1 MGEAADVRGSAE
13 GGRYEP
19 AGVTHAGVRDVATRS
34 TSKFYRYS
42 VSRSRVAH
50 GVTVASQR
58 WFAIPIRGDTYHGFN
73 GSGAVVSPIGEVK
86 VDPHNSRED
95 HREALAGRAAGLCCS
110 VLIGWLYRWSVVRLP
125 FPPVPIC
132 YQLTSNAT
140 RAGLVYGFW
149 IRALCKTVIHGDV
162 LATDVR

>member
-50 GVTVASQR
+50 GATVASQR
-58 WFAIPIRGDTYHGFN
+58 WFAIPIWGDGFN
-73 GSGAVVSPIGEVK
+73 GSGAVVSPFGEVK
-86 VDPHNSRED
+86 VDPHLFERRPSGSPGWAR
-95 HREALAGRAAGLCCS
+95 RWI
-110 VLIGWLYRWSVVRLP
+110 VLQFVGWLVVALVGCTSP
-125 FPPVPIC
+125 FP
-132 YQLTSNAT
+132 TSAYMLSAHLSRT
-140 RAGLVYGFW
+140 GVWFLDSCFV
-149 IRALCKTVIHGDV
+149 
-162 LATDVR
+162 